1 MKNRVFIVLFFTAFC
16 FVNVSLA
23 AEVVYRCW
31 SYNAG
36 GFSSI
41 RAMRCTNPA
50 LTLFPSGQY
59 QLGSEKG
66 TYKIK
71 NGKLILSES
80 KIRGEG
86 KFLENDNQIQFEYD
100 YKGAH
105 HTLTY
110 LLQRGSLSELKEPS
124 SNREVASITPSYI
137 TKVELILDFSG
148 QTKSLGWINAVK
160 LVPQGEGDSA
170 ESIAYQD
177 NEDRSKIISVFHE
190 KVKSGAIYTIYVS
203 SGFDTKA
210 IGTIDLRD
218 AKGTIKKV
226 IPARASW

>member
-170 ESIAYQD
+170 ESIAPYGSHPDAACGPFAPSPETIPGFPRLVPGKLQPRNPQAPWD
-177 NEDRSKIISVFHE
+177 N
-190 KVKSGAIYTIYVS
+190 G
-203 SGFDTKA
+203 
-210 IGTIDLRD
+210 DLRP
-218 AKGTIKKV
+218 G
-226 IPARASW
+226 